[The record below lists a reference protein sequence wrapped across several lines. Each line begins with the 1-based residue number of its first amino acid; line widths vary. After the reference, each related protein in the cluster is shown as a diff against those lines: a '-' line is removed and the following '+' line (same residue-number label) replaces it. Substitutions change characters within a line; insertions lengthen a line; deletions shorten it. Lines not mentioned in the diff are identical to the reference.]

1 MRILIVED
9 DLELAT
15 AIRSAFARRDIAS
28 DHAATAE
35 DAGLMIDAMRYAAV
49 ILDLGLP
56 DGEGLELLAGLRTRL
71 DPVPVLITTARG
83 EVRDRIQ
90 GLEDGADDYLVKPF
104 DFDELFARLQAVLRR
119 KGAFQ
124 GNRIAFGNLRFDAP
138 SRELTIEDRPVTLS
152 SRETELIDLLLRRAG
167 RVTTRQLAED
177 QLFGMS
183 EALNSN
189 AVEVYIHRLRR
200 KLEQAGADV
209 VIETVRGVGYLLRSA
224 A

>member
-9 DLELAT
+9 DLELAI
-15 AIRSAFARRDIAS
+15 AIGSAFGRRGVAS
-28 DHAATAE
+28 DHAATTE
-35 DAGLMIDAMRYAAV
+35 DATLMVEAMQYGAV

-56 DGEGLELLAGLRTRL
+56 DGEGLDLVVRLRARL
-71 DPVPVLITTARG
+71 DPIPVLITTARG
-83 EVRDRIQ
+83 DVRHRIQ

-124 GNRIAFGNLRFDAP
+124 GSRIAFGNLRFEAQ
-138 SRELTIEDRPVTLS
+138 SRELVIDDKPVALS
-152 SRETELIDLLLRRAG
+152 SREIELIDLLLRRAG
-167 RVTTRQLAED
+167 RVVSRQLVED

-209 VIETVRGVGYLLRSA
+209 AIETVRGVGYLLRLA

>member
-9 DLELAT
+9 DLELA
-15 AIRSAFARRDIAS
+15 AAVRSAFDRRGVAS

-35 DAGLMIDAMRYAAV
+35 DARLMIDAMQYAAV

-56 DGEGLELLAGLRTRL
+56 DGEGLDLLGRLRDRL
-71 DPVPVLITTARG
+71 NPVPVLIATARG
-83 EVRDRIQ
+83 DVRHRIQ
-90 GLEDGADDYLVKPF
+90 GLEHGADDYVVKPF
-104 DFDELFARLQAVLRR
+104 DFDELFARLHAVVRR

-124 GNRIAFGNLRFDAP
+124 GSRIDFGNLSFDAR
-138 SRELTIEDRPVTLS
+138 SRELMIDGRTVTLS
-152 SRETELIDLLLRRAG
+152 SREIELIDLLLRRAG

-200 KLEQAGADV
+200 KLELAGANV
-209 VIETVRGVGYLLRSA
+209 AIETVRGVGYLLRSMA
-224 A
+224 